1 MDNYGA
7 FGVLVI
13 LVLFFLLGREL
24 ICWYFKINKRVYL
37 LEEILDEIKQQNSSA
52 K

>member
-1 MDNYGA
+1 VDNYQAIG
-7 FGVLVI
+7 FLVV
-13 LVLFFLLGREL
+13 LVLFFLLGREI

-37 LEEILDEIKQQNSSA
+37 LEEILDELKQKNNSA

>member
-1 MDNYGA
+1 MDNNGA